1 VLPKYLFYKIFL
13 ALNNVLFN
21 KKLDKP
27 IVVAAKA
34 KGLLSEHIIS
44 KIFFF
49 FLCLAFGKVL

>member
-49 FLCLAFGKVL
+49 SYA